1 MSRTSKV
8 RHNGQQVQINQSDR
22 NELIVAPPVVQA
34 LVGALG
40 DHTVLW
46 RPYDMRLYSY
56 DGSIDRARPD
66 AVILPSCTD
75 DVVVAMRICAEH
87 GVPVTPRGAG
97 TGLSGGSIPV
107 EGGVLIGTARL
118 NKILHVDP
126 ENRRAVVQPGVVNSH
141 LSEAVKQ
148 YGLYYVPDP
157 SSQRAC
163 TIGGNVAENAGG
175 PHTLLHGV
183 TTNHVLGLELVLM
196 GGEVVR
202 LGGEALDSPGYDL
215 VGLVIGSEGTFGVVT
230 EIIVRLVPISEAVR
244 TMLGIFETVDQ
255 ASNAVSAIIGEG
267 IVPAALEMMD
277 NLPIQAVED
286 AYHAGYPRD
295 AGAVLLIEIEGTEA
309 DLEAPARA
317 IVTLCEGAGAR
328 EVRLAKD
335 ARERTL
341 LWAGR
346 KGAFGALGRITP
358 DYYTMDGVIPRS
370 TVPEVLRRIAEVGRA
385 FNLTICNVFHAG
397 DGNLH
402 PLILFDAEHEGIIE
416 RVKQAGDEI
425 LAICASVGGSL
436 SGEHGIGMEKN
447 NVMGLIFSD
456 ADMDLMK
463 TVRGAF
469 DPKNLCNPGKVFPT
483 PGRCL
488 EPSGHI
494 RAGAGW

>member
-1 MSRTSKV
+1 MARGDAHAAP
-8 RHNGQQVQINQSDR
+8 RPEQ
-22 NELIVAPPVVQA
+22 APPAVRA
-34 LVGALG
+34 LLEVLG
-40 DHTVLW
+40 ERIVLW
-46 RPYDMRLYSY
+46 QPYDMHLYAY
-56 DGSIDRARPD
+56 DGSIDRARPL
-66 AVILPSCTD
+66 AVVLPTSTEE
-75 DVVVAMRICAEH
+75 VATTMRICAEH

-107 EGGVLIGTARL
+107 EGGVVLGTARM
-118 NKILHVDP
+118 NRILHLDV
-126 ENRRAVVQPGVVNSH
+126 ENRRAVVQPGVVNNH
-141 LSEAVKQ
+141 LSDAVREH
-148 YGLYYVPDP
+148 GLYYVPDP

-175 PHTLLHGV
+175 PHTLFYGV
-183 TTNHVLGLELVLM
+183 TTNHVLGLEFVLM
-196 GGEVVR
+196 GGEVLR
-202 LGGEALDSPGYDL
+202 LGGDALDTPGYDL
-215 VGLVIGSEGTFGVVT
+215 VGLITGSEGTFGVVT
-230 EIIVRLVPISEAVR
+230 EITVRLTPLSESVR
-244 TMLGIFETVDQ
+244 TMLAIFSTVDQ
-255 ASNAVSAIIGEG
+255 AGAAVSAIIGAG

-295 AGAVLLIEIEGTEA
+295 AGAVLLIEIEGPEA
-309 DLEAPARA
+309 GLGEPTQD
-317 IVTLCEGAGAR
+317 IVALCCEAGAR
-328 EVRLAKD
+328 EVRLAAT
-335 ARERTL
+335 ARERAL

-370 TVPEVLRRIAEVGRA
+370 TMPDVLRRIAEVGRA
-385 FNLTICNVFHAG
+385 HNLTICNVFHAG

-402 PLILFDAEHEGIIE
+402 PLILFDADQEGVID

-447 NVMGLIFSD
+447 NVMHLIFSE
-456 ADMDLMK
+456 ADMALMK
-463 TVRGAF
+463 RVRAAF
-469 DPKNLCNPGKVFPT
+469 DPAGLCNPGKVFPT

>member
-1 MSRTSKV
+1 MASRAAAPAT
-8 RHNGQQVQINQSDR
+8 RTQATI
-22 NELIVAPPVVQA
+22 PPVVRELLAA
-34 LVGALG
+34 LEPSA
-40 DHTVLW
+40 VLW
-46 RPYDMRLYSY
+46 QPYDMHLYAY
-56 DGSIDRARPD
+56 DGSIDRARPL
-66 AVILPSCTD
+66 AVVLPSCTED
-75 DVVVAMRICAEH
+75 ASTAMRICAEH
-87 GVPVTPRGAG
+87 RTPVTPRGAG

-107 EGGVLIGTARL
+107 EGGVVIGTARL
-118 NKILHVDP
+118 NRILHIDP
-126 ENRRAVVQPGVVNSH
+126 EGRRAVVGPGVVNSH
-141 LSEAVKQ
+141 LSEAVKS
-148 YGLYYVPDP
+148 YGLSYVPDP

-183 TTNHVLGLELVLM
+183 TTNHVLGLEVVLM
-196 GGEVVR
+196 GGEVLR
-202 LGGEALDSPGYDL
+202 LGGEAVDTPGYDL
-215 VGLVIGSEGTFGVVT
+215 TGLFTGSEGTFGLVT
-230 EIIVRLVPISEAVR
+230 GITVRLTPLAQAVR
-244 TMLGIFETVDQ
+244 TLLAIFLSVDD
-255 ASNAVSAIIGEG
+255 AGSAVGAIIGAG

-295 AGAVLLIEIEGTEA
+295 AAAVLLIEIEGPEA
-309 DLEAPARA
+309 GLDEPAGEIA
-317 IVTLCEGAGAR
+317 ALCTSAGAT
-328 EVRLAKD
+328 EVRLARD

-370 TVPEVLRRIAEVGRA
+370 SMPEVLRRIAVIGRA
-385 FNLTICNVFHAG
+385 HGLTVCNVFHAG

-402 PLILFDAEHEGIIE
+402 PLILFDAEQPGIIE

-425 LAICASVGGSL
+425 LAVCASVGGSL

-447 NVMGLIFSD
+447 NSMHLIFGE
-456 ADMDLMK
+456 ADMEAMRRIRL
-463 TVRGAF
+463 AF
-469 DPKNLCNPGKVFPT
+469 DPLGLCNPGKIFPT

>member
-1 MSRTSKV
+1 MDRRGFGSRIRPGHHMPV
-8 RHNGQQVQINQSDR
+8 DRMQQ
-22 NELIVAPPVVQA
+22 ATPVVRA

-40 DHTVLW
+40 ERTVLW
-46 RPYDMRLYSY
+46 QPYDLYLYSY
-56 DGSIDRARPD
+56 DGSIDRARPE
-66 AVILPSCTD
+66 AVVLPSSTEEAAA
-75 DVVVAMRICAEH
+75 AMRICAEH
-87 GVPVTPRGAG
+87 GVPVTPRGTG
-97 TGLSGGSIPV
+97 TGLSGGSIPA
-107 EGGVLIGTARL
+107 EGGVIIGTARM
-118 NKILHVDP
+118 NRILRIDP
-126 ENRRAVVQPGVVNSH
+126 ENRRAVVQPGVVNMH
-141 LSEAVKQ
+141 LSEAVKS

-163 TIGGNVAENAGG
+163 SIGGNVAENAGG
-175 PHTLLHGV
+175 PHTLLYGV
-183 TTNHVLGLELVLM
+183 TTNHVLGLEFVLM

-202 LGGEALDSPGYDL
+202 LGSEALDTPGYDL
-215 VGLVIGSEGTFGVVT
+215 VGLITGSEGTFGLVT
-230 EIIVRLVPISEAVR
+230 EITVRLTPLSDAVR
-244 TMLGIFETVDQ
+244 TMLAIFSTVDQ
-255 ASNAVSAIIGEG
+255 AGNAVSGIIAAGV
-267 IVPAALEMMD
+267 VPAALEMMD

-295 AGAVLLIEIEGTEA
+295 AGAVLLIEIEGQEA
-309 DLEAPARA
+309 GLDEPAQA
-317 IVTLCEGAGAR
+317 IVEQCTRAGAT
-328 EVRLAKD
+328 EVRIAQS

-370 TVPEVLRRIAEVGRA
+370 TMPEVLRRIAEVARTRE
-385 FNLTICNVFHAG
+385 LTICNVFHAG

-402 PLILFDAEHEGIIE
+402 PLILFDAEVPGIIE
-416 RVKQAGDEI
+416 RVKQAGDDI

-447 NVMGLIFSD
+447 NLMHLVFSE
-456 ADMDLMK
+456 ADLALMK
-463 TVRGAF
+463 QVRLAF
-469 DPKNLCNPGKVFPT
+469 DPQGLCNPGKVFPT

>member
-1 MSRTSKV
+1 
-8 RHNGQQVQINQSDR
+8 
-22 NELIVAPPVVQA
+22 
-34 LVGALG
+34 
-40 DHTVLW
+40 
-46 RPYDMRLYSY
+46 
-56 DGSIDRARPD
+56 
-66 AVILPSCTD
+66 
-75 DVVVAMRICAEH
+75 MRICAQH
-87 GVPVTPRGAG
+87 AVPVTPRGAG

-107 EGGVLIGTARL
+107 DGGVLIGTARM
-118 NKILHVDP
+118 NKILHIDP
-126 ENRRAVVQPGVVNSH
+126 ESRRAVVQPGVVNSH
-141 LSEAVKQ
+141 LSEAVKH

-163 TIGGNVAENAGG
+163 SIGGNVAENAGG

-183 TTNHVLGLELVLM
+183 TTNHVLGIELVLM
-196 GGEVVR
+196 GGEIVC
-202 LGGEALDSPGYDL
+202 LGGDALDTPGYDL
-215 VGLVIGSEGTFGVVT
+215 VGLVTGSEGTFGVVT
-230 EIIVRLVPISEAVR
+230 EVTVRLVPISEAVR
-244 TMLGIFETVDQ
+244 TMLAIFATVDQ
-255 ASNAVSAIIGEG
+255 AGSAVSNIIGAG

-295 AGAVLLIEIEGTEA
+295 AGAVLLIEIEGTEG
-309 DLEAPARA
+309 DLDEPAGE
-317 IVTLCEGAGAR
+317 IVALCELAGAR
-328 EVRLAKD
+328 EVRVAKD

-370 TVPEVLRRIAEVGRA
+370 TMPEVLRRISEVA
-385 FNLTICNVFHAG
+385 SAHQLTVCNVFHAG

-402 PLILFDAEHEGIIE
+402 PLILFDAEQMGIID
-416 RVKQAGDEI
+416 RVKLAGEEI

-456 ADMDLMK
+456 ADMQLMK
-463 TVRGAF
+463 TIRGAF
-469 DPKNLCNPGKVFPT
+469 DPFGLCNPGKIFPT

>member
-1 MSRTSKV
+1 MTPAV
-8 RHNGQQVQINQSDR
+8 EELVAVLGQQ
-22 NELIVAPPVVQA
+22 
-34 LVGALG
+34 
-40 DHTVLW
+40 TVLSL
-46 RPYDMRLYSY
+46 PYDMRLYAY

-66 AVILPSCTD
+66 AVILPTTTQEVST
-75 DVVVAMRICAEH
+75 ALRICEKH

-107 EGGVLIGTARL
+107 EGGVIIGTARM
-118 NKILHVDP
+118 NKILSVDP
-126 ENRRAVVQPGVVNSH
+126 ENRRAVVQPGVVNNH

-183 TTNHVLGLELVLM
+183 TTNHVLGIELVLI
-196 GGEVVR
+196 GGQTIR
-202 LGGEALDSPGYDL
+202 LGGEVLDPPGFDL
-215 VGLVIGSEGTFGVVT
+215 LGVVTGSEGTFGVVT
-230 EIIVRLVPISEAVR
+230 EITVRLVPLSESVR
-244 TMLGIFETVDQ
+244 TLLAIFSTVEQ
-255 ASNAVSAIIGEG
+255 ASNAVSAIIGAG
-267 IVPAALEMMD
+267 IVPAAMEMMD

-295 AGAVLLIEIEGTEA
+295 AGAVLLIEVEGVEA
-309 DLEAPARA
+309 DLDEPASA
-317 IVTLCEGAGAR
+317 ILLLCKQAGASD
-328 EVRLAKD
+328 VRLAQN

-370 TVPEVLRRIAEVGRA
+370 SMPEVLRRIAVIGKQYS
-385 FNLTICNVFHAG
+385 LTICNVFHAG

-402 PLILFDAEHEGIIE
+402 PLILFDAEDDGVID
-416 RVKQAGDEI
+416 RVKRAGDDI
-425 LAICASVGGSL
+425 LAVCASVGGSL

-447 NVMGLIFSD
+447 NVMSLIFSD
-456 ADMDLMK
+456 ADMALMK
-463 TVRGAF
+463 SVRATF
-469 DPKNLCNPGKVFPT
+469 DPRGLCNPGKIFPT

-488 EPSGHI
+488 EISGHI

>member
-1 MSRTSKV
+1 MPR
-8 RHNGQQVQINQSDR
+8 RA
-22 NELIVAPPVVQA
+22 APPASALAVRSPVAEALLQA
-34 LVGALG
+34 MGERI
-40 DHTVLW
+40 VLSQ
-46 RPYDMRLYSY
+46 PYDMHLYAY

-66 AVILPSCTD
+66 AVVLPTCTEE
-75 DVVVAMRICAEH
+75 VATAMRICAEY

-107 EGGVLIGTARL
+107 EGGVVIGTARL
-118 NKILHVDP
+118 NRILHIDP
-126 ENRRAVVQPGVVNSH
+126 QSMRATVQPGVVNAH
-141 LSEAVKQ
+141 LSEAVKSH
-148 YGLYYVPDP
+148 GLYYAPDP

-202 LGGEALDSPGYDL
+202 LGGEALDTPGYDL
-215 VGLVIGSEGTFGVVT
+215 VGLVIGSEGTFGIVT
-230 EIIVRLVPISEAVR
+230 EIVVRLMPLAESVR
-244 TMLGIFETVDQ
+244 TMLAIFSTVDE
-255 ASNAVSAIIGEG
+255 ASDAVGRIIGAG

-295 AGAVLLIEIEGTEA
+295 AGAVLLIEIEGVEEGLEEPAEA
-309 DLEAPARA
+309 IIALCREARA
-317 IVTLCEGAGAR
+317 RDVRRAR
-328 EVRLAKD
+328 D

-370 TVPEVLRRIAEVGRA
+370 TMPEVLRRVAEVGRRHD
-385 FNLTICNVFHAG
+385 LRVCNVFHAG

-402 PLILFDAEHEGIIE
+402 PLILFDAEVPGIVE

-447 NVMGLIFSD
+447 NVMHLIFGE
-456 ADMDLMK
+456 ADLDLMQR
-463 TVRGAF
+463 VRRAF
-469 DPKNLCNPGKVFPT
+469 DPRGLCNPGKVFPT

-488 EPSGHI
+488 EPSGHL
-494 RAGAGW
+494 RTGAGW